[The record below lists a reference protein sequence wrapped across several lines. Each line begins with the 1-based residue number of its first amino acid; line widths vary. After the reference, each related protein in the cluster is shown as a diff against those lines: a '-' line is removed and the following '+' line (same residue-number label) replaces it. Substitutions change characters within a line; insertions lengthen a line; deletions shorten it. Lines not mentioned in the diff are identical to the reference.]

1 MSRYQ
6 MIQAIKDT
14 AKIERYKVELSSFS
28 PIARTLYSSGKTG
41 VYFCG
46 FLAPTASDQLT
57 IRQPYR
63 SPLDSWMVR
72 QPNPIPAHL
81 NNLGS
86 RFGSCVSSMIQSP
99 LNVAL

>member
-1 MSRYQ
+1 

-46 FLAPTASDQLT
+46 FSALTASDQVT
-57 IRQPYR
+57 IRRP
-63 SPLDSWMVR
+63 SK
-72 QPNPIPAHL
+72 AT
-81 NNLGS
+81 G
-86 RFGSCVSSMIQSP
+86 
-99 LNVAL
+99 